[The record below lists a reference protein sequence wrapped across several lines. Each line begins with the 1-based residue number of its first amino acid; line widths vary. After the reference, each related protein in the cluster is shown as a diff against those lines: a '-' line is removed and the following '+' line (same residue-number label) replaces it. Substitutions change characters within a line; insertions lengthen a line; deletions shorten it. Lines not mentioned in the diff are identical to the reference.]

1 MLKNCSKYD
10 AKIKNIEDKIPDIIN
25 WATKTI
31 LNTKINEVKN
41 EIPSISNLG
50 TTSALTSVEN
60 KIPSVSNLVKK
71 RIMIQKLVKLKKNLL
86 IISMMNILL
95 LQNLIH

>member
-1 MLKNCSKYD
+1 M
-10 AKIKNIEDKIPDIIN
+10 IN
-25 WATKTI
+25 LATKTI
-31 LNTKINEVKN
+31 LNTKLNEVKN
-41 EIPSISNLG
+41 EIPSIRNLA

-95 LQNLIH
+95 LQNLIN

>member
-1 MLKNCSKYD
+1 M
-10 AKIKNIEDKIPDIIN
+10 IN
-25 WATKTI
+25 LATKTI
-31 LNTKINEVKN
+31 LNTKLNEVKT
-41 EIPSISNLG
+41 EIPSIRNLA

-95 LQNLIH
+95 LQNLIN